1 VTVILGW
8 VLGVLSLSRLVG
20 ELFDWIL
27 YWTWG
32 LGLAAWLA
40 AGICAW
46 RALAPERRRWAEVP
60 VGGVLALGVVALV
73 GVSLVGDDG
82 LDEPDERVRN
92 LVVELADDVDDALE
106 GTRGPVL
113 VRSEM
118 QLEALFAVGDI
129 GVEAMALAVERAG
142 YDVRVPPSLAPKV
155 GDHRTRDDAVAE
167 VVMVT
172 DEEVARAAGADVV
185 GTVQP
190 LNEEEAAELDRLRI
204 ELGQRGLADATVEE
218 IPPGD
223 NLLKRDVGRLRQLEA
238 YQPMTVI
245 VRPIGG

>member
-1 VTVILGW
+1 
-8 VLGVLSLSRLVG
+8 
-20 ELFDWIL
+20 
-27 YWTWG
+27 
-32 LGLAAWLA
+32 
-40 AGICAW
+40 
-46 RALAPERRRWAEVP
+46 
-60 VGGVLALGVVALV
+60 VLAFGVVALV

-106 GTRGPVL
+106 GTHGPVL